1 MHDLQADCGMAC
13 RRLEHGYPTP
23 SLGRDAV
30 LAEALPWLRQ
40 HGIWSRGRFG
50 SYKYEVGNQ
59 DHSLMLGVE
68 CADNVLFGAKVSLSS
83 VVGCQVAAACDV
95 KIMQ

>member
-1 MHDLQADCGMAC
+1 MNPCDACG

-23 SLGRDAV
+23 SLARDRA
-30 LAEALPWLRQ
+30 LAEALPWLRAS
-40 HGIWSRGRFG
+40 GIWSRGRFG

-68 CADNVLFGAKVSLSS
+68 AADNILFGAKVVLPSLLPSAPALDS
-83 VVGCQVAAACDV
+83 GSTLP
-95 KIMQ
+95 